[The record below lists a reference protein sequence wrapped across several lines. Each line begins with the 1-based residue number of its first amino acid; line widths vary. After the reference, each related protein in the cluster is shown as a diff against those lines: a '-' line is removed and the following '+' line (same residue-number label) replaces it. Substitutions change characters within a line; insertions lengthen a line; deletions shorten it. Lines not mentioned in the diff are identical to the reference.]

1 MKKQISTAKIQKN
14 CDTRKKYR
22 NELLD
27 IFANGEVL
35 YIYSALSI
43 PTGKRKYIFLF
54 IYIKKYILLF
64 FAKSGRASVYKDVH
78 WYMYLSQ
85 WRKMYEEHLKPFRG
99 E

>member
-1 MKKQISTAKIQKN
+1 MSFCLVGESQRCAMKKQISTAKIQKN

-27 IFANGEVL
+27 IFPKCVEL

-43 PTGKRKYIFLF
+43 PMGKRKYIFLF

-64 FAKSGRASVYKDVH
+64 FAKSGRAGVYKDVH
-78 WYMYLSQ
+78 WYLYIF
-85 WRKMYEEHLKPFRG
+85 E
-99 E
+99 